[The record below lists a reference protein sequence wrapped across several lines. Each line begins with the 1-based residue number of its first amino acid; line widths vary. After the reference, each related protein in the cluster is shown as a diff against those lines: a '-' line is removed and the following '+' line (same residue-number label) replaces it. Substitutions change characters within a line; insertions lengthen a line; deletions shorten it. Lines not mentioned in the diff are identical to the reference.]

1 MFIIT
6 DNHGDKGEGKILI
19 KMNRRSDLSIERN
32 IIFTQ
37 TVSINCD
44 MRRDKSK
51 INNVDGCY

>member
-1 MFIIT
+1 M
-6 DNHGDKGEGKILI
+6 GEGEGEID
-19 KMNRRSDLSIERN
+19 DLLRERN

-51 INNVDGCY
+51 INNVDDVVNVRWSAAISIRSEK